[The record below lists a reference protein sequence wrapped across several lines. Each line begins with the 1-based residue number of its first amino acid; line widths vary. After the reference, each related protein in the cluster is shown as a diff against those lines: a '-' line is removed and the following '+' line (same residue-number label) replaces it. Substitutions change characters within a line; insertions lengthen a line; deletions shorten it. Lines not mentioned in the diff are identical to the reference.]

1 MKKYDFTRF
10 IIDVN
15 GNVETKRIQTD
26 SEKYLIK
33 NILPKVYDESGSM
46 LMKYFNAKVFYKN
59 NKTNEFISSI
69 DYLYVDVY
77 KRELTIETINNEY
90 EIEYY
95 KNLIK

>member
-1 MKKYDFTRF
+1 
-10 IIDVN
+10 
-15 GNVETKRIQTD
+15 
-26 SEKYLIK
+26 
-33 NILPKVYDESGSM
+33 
-46 LMKYFNAKVFYKN
+46 MKYFNAKVFYKN

-90 EIEYY
+90 DIEYY